1 MDSNPRLVVESVTPP
16 AFRNG
21 IRRDRSGLCEG
32 PQMRLQVVGGRPRAF
47 SGQPAPATGLDR
59 PARLSGSEIAH
70 HGLVDALEWFD
81 LAPGHIRWHPVGVE
95 GTVESRFQHCE
106 DSVGGRLAGAPRVC
120 GWSVAVRLQRTPLG
134 WVASLLCQ
142 RFKRSA
148 VSFSTWIEEGIQAS
162 NRYSVPCT
170 ATGFFSAWI
179 SAR

>member
-120 GWSVAVRLQRTPLG
+120 GWSVASERPWAGWRACCASDLNGRRSVSRPGSRKESRRRTG
-134 WVASLLCQ
+134 ILCLAP
-142 RFKRSA
+142 RPA
-148 VSFSTWIEEGIQAS
+148 FS
-162 NRYSVPCT
+162 RP
-170 ATGFFSAWI
+170 GFRRES
-179 SAR
+179 R